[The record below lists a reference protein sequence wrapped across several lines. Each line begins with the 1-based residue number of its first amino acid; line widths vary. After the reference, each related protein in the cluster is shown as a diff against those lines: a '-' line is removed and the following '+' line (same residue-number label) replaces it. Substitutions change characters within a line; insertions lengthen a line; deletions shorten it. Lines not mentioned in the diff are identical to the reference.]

1 MPNFLEN
8 DYMNDYT
15 PKSRVFFFFLAKM
28 NEPVIEQSMDESM
41 NDVVVSDT
49 LQDLTHEMTS
59 T

>member
-1 MPNFLEN
+1 MIILLKVEF
-8 DYMNDYT
+8 
-15 PKSRVFFFFLAKM
+15 FFFFLAKM
-28 NEPVIEQSMDESM
+28 YEPVIEQSMDETM

>member
-1 MPNFLEN
+1 
-8 DYMNDYT
+8 MNDYT
-15 PKSRVFFFFLAKM
+15 PKSIVVLAEM
-28 NEPVIEQSMDESM
+28 NEPVIKQSMDETM

>member
-28 NEPVIEQSMDESM
+28 NEPVIEQSMDETM

>member
-1 MPNFLEN
+1 MIILLKVEL
-8 DYMNDYT
+8 
-15 PKSRVFFFFLAKM
+15 FLAEM
-28 NEPVIEQSMDESM
+28 NEPIIEQSMDETM

>member
-1 MPNFLEN
+1 MIILLKVE
-8 DYMNDYT
+8 
-15 PKSRVFFFFLAKM
+15 FFFFLAKM
-28 NEPVIEQSMDESM
+28 NEPVIEQSMDETM